1 MNNLDL
7 QAIALDSLIWVA
19 TPTVFVAWLHITF
32 PLWSELPPGV
42 LLLAACGLLVVAAQL
57 SERFLPQDSP
67 AWLWVVR
74 GFQLGL
80 GLIIGMVRLTQ

>member
-1 MNNLDL
+1 MNNFDP
-7 QAIALDSLIWVA
+7 QAIALDSLIWVT
-19 TPTVFVAWLHITF
+19 TPAAFVTWLHITF

-42 LLLAACGLLVVAAQL
+42 LLLAASGLLVAAAQL
-57 SERFLPQDSP
+57 SERVLPQNSP